1 MIGIVDY
8 GAGNLANLER
18 ALARIGVPSR
28 VLTSPEESGSQDITG
43 LILPGIG
50 SFGSAARSLEG
61 SGWSSRLLE
70 WAGSGLPL
78 IGICLGM
85 QLMFE
90 RSLEDGDN
98 RGLGIFRGVVEP
110 FKGSRV
116 IHMGWDRVRWLHS
129 PPAQDGEAFYFVH
142 RYCCYRMDDAWG
154 VCGSPG
160 HPEFLAAA
168 RRGSTMGFQFH
179 PERSGPK
186 GLDLL
191 RNAIREVTGG
201 WS

>member
-1 MIGIVDY
+1 LIGIVDY

-28 VLTSPEESGSQDITG
+28 VLTSPEEAGSKDITG
-43 LILPGIG
+43 LILPGVG

-98 RGLGIFRGVVEP
+98 RGLGIFRGVMEP

-142 RYCCYRMDDAWG
+142 RYCCAESEDLWG
-154 VCGSPG
+154 LCAPEGSQG
-160 HPEFLAAA
+160 FVAAA
-168 RRGSTMGFQFH
+168 R
-179 PERSGPK
+179 RSGPK

-191 RNAIREVTGG
+191 QNVIREVTGG